1 MPASLGTVILDSF
14 NSIFIRGVKDHAAL
28 LSELFSDTIQDT
40 PGENKDLFL
49 KIEVS
54 VVKNNVNYQS
64 QLQ

>member
-1 MPASLGTVILDSF
+1 MLFFWG
-14 NSIFIRGVKDHAAL
+14 
-28 LSELFSDTIQDT
+28 ELFSDTIQDT